1 MRDILTKSFVVHVEK
16 EHFCSTKAWC
26 EVYGA
31 ISKQRVEMHEGGGL
45 EAEKNILKYILYFAC
60 HRKVLLQSQIH

>member
-1 MRDILTKSFVVHVEK
+1 MHDILSKSFVDHVEK

-26 EVYGA
+26 EVYGV
-31 ISKQRVEMHEGGGL
+31 ISKQRVEMLEGGAL

-60 HRKVLLQSQIH
+60 HRKVHLRSQIH